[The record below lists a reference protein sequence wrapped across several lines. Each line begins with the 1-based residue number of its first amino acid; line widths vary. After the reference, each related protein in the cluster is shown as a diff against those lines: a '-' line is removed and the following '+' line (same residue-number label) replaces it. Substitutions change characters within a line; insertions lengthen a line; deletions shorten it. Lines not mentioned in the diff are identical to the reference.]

1 MKYGGRG
8 ERERTATISIVDS
21 KAIDVDWVIAGLF
34 LGFSWISQSDHFAD
48 YGRSRCHSKSDERT
62 FPRVHTSNRRS
73 NDEQFSVLFG
83 HRTLLWSVSEN
94 EMLFHPVVKAVL
106 DERTS
111 ILTRERELPEQH
123 VFSSLN
129 FISKWREKRR
139 AGFVLL
145 NACIFPTLFAG
156 ANRRVI
162 FILLT

>member
-1 MKYGGRG
+1 MKYWGRGG
-8 ERERTATISIVDS
+8 ERERRLFSSIDS
-21 KAIDVDWVIAGLF
+21 KAIDVDWVIATLL
-34 LGFSWISQSDHFAD
+34 LGFPWISQSDHFTD

-94 EMLFHPVVKAVL
+94 EMLFHPLDKAVL
-106 DERTS
+106 AT
-111 ILTRERELPEQH
+111 EQH

-129 FISKWREKRR
+129 SISKLREKTSS
-139 AGFVLL
+139 GFCPDE
-145 NACIFPTLFAG
+145 CIHFPFLFAE

-162 FILLT
+162 FVLLA